1 MGIRRYAKDYTT
13 DVVTGPDGRPRKVR
27 RYTGPDFYF
36 AGETESLKKGRII
49 LASGIAA
56 SVVFNLV
63 SLFLNTSI
71 MHSWFTSG
79 PHIMC
84 LLGNVHLVMAYVKYV
99 SLKEP
104 FTREDSEHTFDRLAI
119 WSMLNM
125 VFSFTAVIACILWNI
140 KNTPAPADVAVVV
153 LTTLLFS
160 ASVFLFSNKG
170 FAKTRQ
176 E

>member
-1 MGIRRYAKDYTT
+1 MGIKRYAKDYTT
-13 DVVTGPDGRPRKVR
+13 DVITDPNGRSRKIR

-36 AGETESLKKGRII
+36 SQDTETLKRGRII
-49 LASGIAA
+49 LVSGIAV
-56 SVVFNLV
+56 SIICNLV
-63 SLFLNTSI
+63 SLVLNTSI

-84 LLGNVHLVMAYVKYV
+84 MLGNVHLVMAFVNYI
-99 SLKEP
+99 SFKEP

-125 VFSFTAVIACILWNI
+125 IFSFAAVIACIFWNV
-140 KNTPAPADVAVVV
+140 KNTPAAADVAVVV

-176 E
+176 Q